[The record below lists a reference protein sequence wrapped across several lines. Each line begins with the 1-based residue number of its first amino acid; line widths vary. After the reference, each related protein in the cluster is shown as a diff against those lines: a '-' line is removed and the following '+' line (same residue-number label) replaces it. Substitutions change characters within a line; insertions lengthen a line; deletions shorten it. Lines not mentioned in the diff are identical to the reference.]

1 MTGIRETIVRI
12 ADKYAAFDP
21 RNRDRIL
28 YAFNIADQAHAGQL
42 RKAGDPY
49 IIHPAAVADIVS
61 EMGLDADSVIT
72 ALLHD
77 TVEDTELP
85 LTFIRKQFG
94 VSVAEMVD
102 GLTKLSS
109 IQYESKEE
117 EEMENLRKML
127 IAMAKDIRVIMI
139 KIADRL
145 HNMRTIRAI
154 PEHRQREISL
164 ETMEIYAPIA
174 HRLGMTKYRHEME
187 DLALQIL
194 DPVGYQEITDF
205 IAGHS
210 VEGQRFLEHICEQT
224 RQKLAE
230 NEIECKV
237 VGRIKHIYSIYRKA
251 FAQNKDLSELYD
263 IYAIRVIVDTQN
275 DCYNALGLVHTIFK
289 PMPGRF
295 KDYISTPKPN
305 LYQSLHTTVI
315 GREGLPFEIQIRT
328 HEMHRTAEYGIAA
341 HWKYK
346 QGLGRQ
352 NDSLDEK
359 LDWVRH
365 LLESQE
371 HTDAQ
376 DFIQNLKIDMYAD
389 GIYVFTPK
397 GDVISLP
404 AGATPVDF
412 AYSIHSQVGNR
423 MIGCKINSRI
433 ANIDTPLQNGDIIEV
448 ITGPEGRGP
457 SRDWLIIAKTNQAKN
472 KIRQW
477 FKKERFEENLE
488 QGREMLEASMR
499 RSGIPVELLEHELI
513 CSELPA
519 RFSFKSMND
528 LIAGV
533 GYGGVTVLRVV
544 NRIADMAAR
553 LIKRQETDEEA
564 LNRITASAQTRQR
577 RSESGVLI
585 DGFDSVK
592 IKFARCCTPVPGD
605 DIIGFITRGYGVS
618 VHRKDCENIVSLV
631 RMGSEDANRILPA
644 EWDVHSGRNFT
655 ATVLVFAHDRFGL
668 VADIAGM
675 MANLHV
681 VIQSIAARKLPDG
694 EARVDMTLQVEN
706 TRELSSICEKMRTI
720 RGVTN
725 ISRDSH

>member
-1 MTGIRETIVRI
+1 MTAIRETIAKI
-12 ADKYAAFDP
+12 AEKYGAADP
-21 RNRDRIL
+21 VQRDRIL
-28 YAFNIADQAHAGQL
+28 SAFNIADQAHAGQL

-61 EMGLDADSVIT
+61 EMGLDADSVIA

-85 LTFIRKQFG
+85 LTFIKKQFG
-94 VSVAEMVD
+94 QTVAEMVD

-109 IQYESKEE
+109 IQYQSKEE
-117 EEMENLRKML
+117 AEMENLRKML

-154 PEHRQREISL
+154 PERRQQEISL

-194 DPVGYQEITDF
+194 DPVGYKEISDF
-205 IAGHS
+205 ISGHQM
-210 VEGQRFLEHICEQT
+210 EGQMFLDHICEMAKE
-224 RQKLAE
+224 KLAE
-230 NEIECKV
+230 NDIPCKV
-237 VGRIKHIYSIYRKA
+237 VGRVKHIYSIYRKA
-251 FAQNKDLSELYD
+251 YGQHKELDELYD

-315 GREGLPFEIQIRT
+315 GREGMPFEIQIRT

-346 QGLGRQ
+346 QGLGGQ

-371 HTDAQ
+371 DTDAQ

-404 AGATPVDF
+404 AAATPVDF
-412 AYSIHSQVGNR
+412 AYAIHSQVGNR

-433 ANIDTPLQNGDIIEV
+433 ATIDTPLQNGDIIEV
-448 ITGPEGRGP
+448 ITGPVGRGP
-457 SRDWLIIAKTNQAKN
+457 SRDWLLIAKTNQAKN

-488 QGREMLEASMR
+488 QGRELLSAALK
-499 RSGIPVELLEHELI
+499 RSGLSPELLDHEVI
-513 CSELPA
+513 CSELPS

-528 LIAGV
+528 LLAGV

-544 NRIADMAAR
+544 NRISDMAAKFDR
-553 LIKRQETDEEA
+553 RQVTDEEA
-564 LNRITASAQTRQR
+564 MNRIVSTNQTARR

-605 DIIGFITRGYGVS
+605 DIIGFITRGSGAS
-618 VHRKDCENIVSLV
+618 VHRRNCINIQSIL
-631 RMGSEDANRILPA
+631 RADTDDSQRILPA
-644 EWDVHSGRNFT
+644 EWDVLAGRNFT
-655 ATVLVFAHDRFGL
+655 ATVQLYANDRNGL

-675 MANLHV
+675 MANMHV
-681 VIQSIAARKLPDG
+681 AIQSIAARKLPDG
-694 EARVDMTLQVEN
+694 FARIDMTLSVEN
-706 TRELSSICEKMRTI
+706 TRELTTICEKLRNV
-720 RGVTN
+720 RGITN
-725 ISRDSH
+725 ISRDSQ